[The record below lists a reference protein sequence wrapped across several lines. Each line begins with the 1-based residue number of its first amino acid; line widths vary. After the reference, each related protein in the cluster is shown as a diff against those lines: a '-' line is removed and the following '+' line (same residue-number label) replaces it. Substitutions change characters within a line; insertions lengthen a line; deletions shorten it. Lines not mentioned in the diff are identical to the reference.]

1 MIDTEYRYNLQRV
14 NDGLIKRGNNAKF
27 VEWTPSN
34 TGKALHEDIAIGRS
48 LILDPG
54 FSYTWLTTTVK
65 EIVEVGEEKIHFKTE
80 NSEYI
85 LYINN
90 ISNEADI

>member
-1 MIDTEYRYNLQRV
+1 MIDAEYTYNLQRV

-34 TGKALHEDIAIGRS
+34 TGKALHDEIALGRS

-54 FSYTWLTTTVK
+54 FSYTWLTTVVK
-65 EIVEVGEEKIHFKTE
+65 EIVEVSEEKIHFKTE

>member
-1 MIDTEYRYNLQRV
+1 MIDADYIYNLQRV

-34 TGKALHEDIAIGRS
+34 TGKALHEDIALGRS

-54 FSYTWLTTTVK
+54 FSYTWLTTVVK
-65 EIVEVGEEKIHFKTE
+65 EIIEVSEEKIHFKTQ

-90 ISNEADI
+90 ISNEVDI